1 MLSEAK
7 HLWRY
12 LEDDYCTPSLGLA
25 TDEYIARSL
34 PASQCSHTLRLYTYG
49 ERCALVGKYQEVPSE
64 INVEYCKAQG
74 MTINRR
80 PTGGGAIV
88 MGEGQL
94 GVAIA
99 TPLSEDFSFLRLSM
113 VFERYAQGLLL
124 GLKRLG
130 LRGEFKPRNDLLV
143 QGKKIAGMAFAVIG
157 NAGLFHASLLCD
169 LDEGVMQK
177 ALRIPSSKKVSLTT
191 VSRELG
197 RIVTAQEVRRVVKEC
212 YKEAFGIE
220 LVHGPLGQE
229 EMRGIGSLE
238 GAKYKNPVWIYGQDV
253 NLHEV
258 DGVRAVL

>member
-1 MLSEAK
+1 MPSKAE

-12 LEDDYCTPSLGLA
+12 LEDDCCTTSLGLA

-34 PASQCSHTLRLYTYG
+34 PASPCSHTLRLYTYG
-49 ERCALVGKYQEVPSE
+49 EPCALVGKYQEVSPE
-64 INVEYCKAQG
+64 IDIEYCKAQDIA
-74 MTINRR
+74 INRR

-88 MGEGQL
+88 MGGGQL

-99 TPLSEDFSFLRLSM
+99 APLSEDFSFLKLAM

-143 QGKKIAGMAFAVIG
+143 QGRKIAGMAFAVIG

-169 LDEGVMQK
+169 LDEGIMQK
-177 ALRIPSSKKVSLTT
+177 ALHIPSSKKVSLTT

-197 RIVTAQEVRRVVKEC
+197 RIVTAQEVRQVVKEG

-220 LVHGPLGQE
+220 LVNKPLSQE
-229 EMRGIGSLE
+229 ERREIESLE
-238 GAKYKNPVWIYGQDV
+238 EAKYKNPVWILGQRDA
-253 NLHEV
+253 HAEPCPH
-258 DGVRAVL
+258 

>member
-1 MLSEAK
+1 MLSKAE

-12 LEDDYCTPSLGLA
+12 LEDDYCTASLGLA

-49 ERCALVGKYQEVPSE
+49 EPCALVGKYQEVPSE
-64 INVEYCKAQG
+64 INVGYCKAQG

-88 MGEGQL
+88 MGGGQL

-99 TPLSEDFSFLRLSM
+99 APLSEDFSFLKLAM
-113 VFERYAQGLLL
+113 VFERYSRGILL

-130 LRGEFKPRNDLLV
+130 LRGEFRPRNDVLV
-143 QGKKIAGMAFAVIG
+143 GGKKIAGLAFATIG
-157 NAGLFHASLLCD
+157 ESGLLHASFLVD
-169 LDEGVMQK
+169 LDEEIMQK

-197 RIVTAQEVRRVVKEC
+197 RIVTAQEARQAVKEG

-220 LVHGPLGQE
+220 LVNKPL
-229 EMRGIGSLE
+229 SLE
-238 GAKYKNPVWIYGQDV
+238 ERREVESLEEARYKNPVWIFGQR
-253 NLHEV
+253 EV
-258 DGVRAVL
+258 HAEPCPH

>member
-1 MLSEAK
+1 MLSKAE

-12 LEDDYCTPSLGLA
+12 LEDDYCTASLGLA

-34 PASQCSHTLRLYTYG
+34 PASRHSHTLRLYTYG
-49 ERCALVGKYQEVPSE
+49 EPCALVGKYQEIPSE
-64 INVEYCKAQG
+64 INVEYCKAQD

-99 TPLSEDFSFLRLSM
+99 APLSEDFSLLRLSM

-130 LRGEFKPRNDLLV
+130 LLGEFRPRNDLLV
-143 QGKKIAGMAFAVIG
+143 HGKKIAGMAFAVIG

-169 LDEGVMQK
+169 LDEGIMQK
-177 ALRIPSSKKVSLTT
+177 ALRIPSSKKFSIATI
-191 VSRELG
+191 SRELG
-197 RIVTAQEVRRVVKEC
+197 RIVTAQEVRQVVKEG

-220 LVHGPLGQE
+220 LVNKPL
-229 EMRGIGSLE
+229 SLE
-238 GAKYKNPVWIYGQDV
+238 ERREIESLEEARYKNPVWIFGQRDA
-253 NLHEV
+253 HAEPCPH
-258 DGVRAVL
+258 

>member
-1 MLSEAK
+1 MLSKAE

-12 LEDDYCTPSLGLA
+12 LEDDYCTASLGLA

-49 ERCALVGKYQEVPSE
+49 EPCALVGKYQEVPSE

-74 MTINRR
+74 VTINRR

-88 MGEGQL
+88 MGGGQL

-99 TPLSEDFSFLRLSM
+99 APLSEDFSFLKLAM
-113 VFERYAQGLLL
+113 VFERYSRGILLSLKKL
-124 GLKRLG
+124 GLK
-130 LRGEFKPRNDLLV
+130 GEFRPRNDLLV
-143 QGKKIAGMAFAVIG
+143 QGKKIAGMAFAVVG

-169 LDEGVMQK
+169 LDEGIMQK

-197 RIVTAQEVRRVVKEC
+197 RIVTAQEVRQVVKEG
-212 YKEAFGIE
+212 YNEAFGIE
-220 LVHGPLGQE
+220 LVNKPLSQE
-229 EMRGIGSLE
+229 ERKETKSLE
-238 GAKYKNPVWIYGQDV
+238 EVKYRNPVWIFGQRDAHAEPC
-253 NLHEV
+253 L
-258 DGVRAVL
+258 R

>member
-1 MLSEAK
+1 
-7 HLWRY
+7 
-12 LEDDYCTPSLGLA
+12 
-25 TDEYIARSL
+25 
-34 PASQCSHTLRLYTYG
+34 
-49 ERCALVGKYQEVPSE
+49 
-64 INVEYCKAQG
+64 
-74 MTINRR
+74 
-80 PTGGGAIV
+80 

-99 TPLSEDFSFLRLSM
+99 APLSEDFSLLRLSM

-169 LDEGVMQK
+169 LDEGIMQK
-177 ALRIPSSKKVSLTT
+177 ALRIPSPKKVSLTT

-197 RIVTAQEVRRVVKEC
+197 RIVTVQEVRQVVKEG

-220 LVHGPLGQE
+220 LANRLLSQE
-229 EMRGIGSLE
+229 ERREIESLE
-238 GAKYKNPVWIYGQDV
+238 EARYKNPVWIFGQEDA
-253 NLHEV
+253 HAEPCPH
-258 DGVRAVL
+258 